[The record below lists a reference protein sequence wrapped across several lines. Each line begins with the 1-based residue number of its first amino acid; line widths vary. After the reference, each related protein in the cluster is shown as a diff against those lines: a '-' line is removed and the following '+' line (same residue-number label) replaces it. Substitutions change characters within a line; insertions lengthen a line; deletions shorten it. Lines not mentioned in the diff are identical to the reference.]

1 MLSEV
6 WRKCFCSCYAQ
17 FIHDNYKEITKICTV
32 QNTPDSSENSFDT
45 FCSLC
50 SFASF
55 WKCLLSE
62 KKVHVFPFPSGTLFQ
77 NVPIQVC
84 ILFIDNSPSSS
95 VTGVFIR
102 RLRWCEKNDAHYC
115 EAIAPSV
122 WCLVVGETRDLGL
135 IVRGDRHSSVTQ

>member
-1 MLSEV
+1 MHNSFMITTKKL
-6 WRKCFCSCYAQ
+6 RKSVPYRIRQILA
-17 FIHDNYKEITKICTV
+17 K
-32 QNTPDSSENSFDT
+32 SSFDT

-55 WKCLLSE
+55 SKSLLSE
-62 KKVHVFPFPSGTLFQ
+62 IKVHVFPFPSGTLFQ

-122 WCLVVGETRDLGL
+122 
-135 IVRGDRHSSVTQ
+135 